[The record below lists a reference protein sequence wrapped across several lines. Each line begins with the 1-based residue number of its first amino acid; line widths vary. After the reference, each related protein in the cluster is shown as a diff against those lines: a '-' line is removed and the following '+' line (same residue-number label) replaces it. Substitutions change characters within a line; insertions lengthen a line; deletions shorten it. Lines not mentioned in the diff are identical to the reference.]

1 MLELITKIPQ
11 RRLYFSKPHELQ
23 IIMSGFLTRCF
34 MSNIL
39 QNRKDNLRVFNL
51 IVVTCASKH
60 ALNQIE
66 EVFSNFPESLNDE
79 TTNYA
84 NTPDNLTVSAIR
96 AIKYNF
102 SSVKINFPNSIRAAY
117 QVSIEYMMK
126 KAAAEVGYMDERTAM
141 TESLTAIKRAGSD
154 YIITYNTNEVSFRS
168 EQVKVSVR
176 KVL

>member
-1 MLELITKIPQ
+1 
-11 RRLYFSKPHELQ
+11 
-23 IIMSGFLTRCF
+23 

-39 QNRKDNLRVFNL
+39 QNRKDNQRVFNL
-51 IVVTCASKH
+51 RVVTCARKH

-66 EVFSNFPESLNDE
+66 EVFSNFPELLNDE

-117 QVSIEYMMK
+117 HVSGE
-126 KAAAEVGYMDERTAM
+126 
-141 TESLTAIKRAGSD
+141 
-154 YIITYNTNEVSFRS
+154 
-168 EQVKVSVR
+168 
-176 KVL
+176 